1 MSFQKTHKAI
11 YPAYYVASPAFS
23 AKHLH
28 ITAQNALT
36 DTFSTHLIYALPLV
50 STNISAARPI
60 VNVFHANLHVKHVTI
75 VKNYAL
81 VVKKVTV

>member
-1 MSFQKTHKAI
+1 MSFRKTHKAT
-11 YPAYYVASPAFS
+11 YPAYYVVSHAFN
-23 AKHLH
+23 AKHPH

-36 DTFSTHLIYALPLV
+36 DTFSTHLIYVPPLV
-50 STNISAARPI
+50 STNFSAARPI